1 MGLRSW
7 LQGLL
12 ARGSDERD
20 APAPGETG
28 VDRAPAARPEP
39 KAGDSDSP
47 WEPVPAYLPVDPRDH
62 AEVCAIA
69 CAIAAGDR
77 PDSSF
82 TVTGLSVANPEY
94 RRVACIASALA
105 AGALESSAF
114 EIRHIYRNKAAA
126 ASTPTAPAKTA
137 LEETHA
143 A

>member
-12 ARGSDERD
+12 AHGSAGRGALDADGPETNRASPAGTQPGADDEH
-20 APAPGETG
+20 
-28 VDRAPAARPEP
+28 
-39 KAGDSDSP
+39 P
-47 WEPVPAYLPVDPRDH
+47 WQPVPPYLPVDPHDH

-82 TVTGLSVANPEY
+82 TVTGLSMANPEY

-105 AGALESSAF
+105 AGALENSSF
-114 EIRHIYRNKAAA
+114 EIRHIYRNKAGD
-126 ASTPTAPAKTA
+126 ASKPPVPSKTA